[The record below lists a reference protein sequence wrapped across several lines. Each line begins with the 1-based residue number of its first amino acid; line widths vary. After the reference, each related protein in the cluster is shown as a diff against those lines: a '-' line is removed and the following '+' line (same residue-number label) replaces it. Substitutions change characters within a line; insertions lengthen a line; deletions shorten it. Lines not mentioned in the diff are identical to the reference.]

1 MERNKYMVC
10 VRCLTYNHSAFIED
24 AMNGFCMQQ
33 THFPFVCI
41 IIDDASTDGEQEL
54 IIGFLKNNFDLAD
67 RNNFRE
73 EETNDFKLFFS
84 RHKSNKNCYFAVLL
98 LKYNHYRRRKD
109 KRPYYNEWLR
119 NSKYSAICE
128 GDDYWIDAYKLQ
140 TQVSFLESH
149 PDYSMCFHSAQIV
162 NLLKVQSYLSGI
174 VEDRD
179 YTANELFENWIV
191 PTASIVA
198 RIDTVNKVLK
208 GRERILNGDII
219 IVLTCCSLGKVRGI
233 SKKMSAYR
241 ISESGV
247 TYTKTYRL
255 ERIRRYPEHFLF
267 IKDNFSKIINKK
279 LLNKRLVSH
288 LYLRSFSYSILDY
301 RRYLDFLRIILI
313 DPLYFFKNIITRLY
327 WIIFIKKK

>member
-33 THFPFVCI
+33 TNFPFVCI
-41 IIDDASTDGEQEL
+41 IVDDASTDGEQEL
-54 IIGFLKNNFDLAD
+54 IIDYLNNNFDLAD
-67 RNNFRE
+67 RNIFRE
-73 EETNDFKLFFS
+73 EETNDFKLVFS
-84 RHKSNKNCYFAVLL
+84 RHKSNKNCYFAVLF
-98 LKYNHYRRRKD
+98 LKYNHYRRRKA
-109 KRPYYNEWLR
+109 KRPYYNEWLC

-128 GDDYWIDAYKLQ
+128 GDDYWIDASKLQ
-140 TQVSFLESH
+140 IQVSFLESH
-149 PDYSMCFHSAQIV
+149 PDYSMCFHSAEIV
-162 NLLKVQSYLSGI
+162 NMLKVQSYLSGI
-174 VEDRD
+174 VDDRD

-198 RIDTVNKVLK
+198 RIDTVYKVLK
-208 GRERILNGDII
+208 GGDRILNGDIV

-247 TYTKTYRL
+247 TYTKVYRL
-255 ERIRRYPEHFLF
+255 DRIRRYPEHFNF
-267 IKDNFSKIINKK
+267 IKDNFSEIINKQ
-279 LLNKRLVSH
+279 LLNKQLVRY
-288 LYLRSFSYSILDY
+288 LYLRSFSYPSLDY

-327 WIIFIKKK
+327 WIIFIKK